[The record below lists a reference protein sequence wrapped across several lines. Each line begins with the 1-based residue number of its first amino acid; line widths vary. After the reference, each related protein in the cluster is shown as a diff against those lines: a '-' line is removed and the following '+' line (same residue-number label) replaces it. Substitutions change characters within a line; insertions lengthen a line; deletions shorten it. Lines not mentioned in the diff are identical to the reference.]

1 MSIAERISLW
11 LAQMRAASRAVFL
24 ARLVVL
30 MAGAV
35 ALAVSGLQPWDQ
47 LDLIPLIAVPMLLA
61 TVALPDSPAA
71 LVFILVVAVGWLM
84 RAPGEISRSLVLT
97 GIAFGRSGPRR
108 GCPGL
113 ATGHR
118 RRAGAR
124 HRNDLVRLR
133 SALQPG
139 LELPGI
145 VLEGAVELVGPRQ
158 VDRVRAGDLHRR
170 HHRQQHAGGEE
181 LPGFGR

>member
-97 GIAFGRSGPRR
+97 GIALLVVH
-108 GCPGL
+108 L
-113 ATGHR
+113 ATAFTAQIPSYARVHR
-118 RRAGAR
+118 QALRRWW
-124 HRNDLVRLR
+124 
-133 SALQPG
+133 
-139 LELPGI
+139 LPGAIAVLI
-145 VLEGAVELVGPRQ
+145 VGVVALAAALVHGADVPGSLLVTVGALVLATATIWFASGQRFSR
-158 VDRVRAGDLHRR
+158 D
-170 HHRQQHAGGEE
+170 
-181 LPGFGR
+181 

>member
-1 MSIAERISLW
+1 
-11 LAQMRAASRAVFL
+11 MRAASRAVFL

-97 GIAFGRSGPRR
+97 GIALLVVHLATAFTAQIPSYARVHRQALRRWWLPGAIAVLIVGVVALAAALVHGADVPGSLLVTVGALVLATATIWFASGQRFGR
-108 GCPGL
+108 
-113 ATGHR
+113 
-118 RRAGAR
+118 
-124 HRNDLVRLR
+124 D
-133 SALQPG
+133 
-139 LELPGI
+139 
-145 VLEGAVELVGPRQ
+145 
-158 VDRVRAGDLHRR
+158 
-170 HHRQQHAGGEE
+170 
-181 LPGFGR
+181 

>member
-1 MSIAERISLW
+1 MSMAERISLW

-97 GIAFGRSGPRR
+97 GIALLVVH
-108 GCPGL
+108 L
-113 ATGHR
+113 ATAFTAQIPSYARVHR
-118 RRAGAR
+118 QALRRWW
-124 HRNDLVRLR
+124 
-133 SALQPG
+133 
-139 LELPGI
+139 LPGAIAVLI
-145 VLEGAVELVGPRQ
+145 VGVVALAAALVHGADVPGSLLVTVGALVLATATIWFASGQRFSR
-158 VDRVRAGDLHRR
+158 D
-170 HHRQQHAGGEE
+170 
-181 LPGFGR
+181 

>member
-1 MSIAERISLW
+1 MSMAERISLW

-71 LVFILVVAVGWLM
+71 LVFILVVAVGWLT
-84 RAPGEISRSLVLT
+84 RAPGEISWSLVLT
-97 GIAFGRSGPRR
+97 GIALLVVH
-108 GCPGL
+108 L
-113 ATGHR
+113 ATAFTAQIPSYARVHR
-118 RRAGAR
+118 QALRRWW
-124 HRNDLVRLR
+124 
-133 SALQPG
+133 
-139 LELPGI
+139 LPGAIAVLI
-145 VLEGAVELVGPRQ
+145 VGVVALAAALVHGADVRGSLLVTVGALVLATATIWFASGQRFSR
-158 VDRVRAGDLHRR
+158 D
-170 HHRQQHAGGEE
+170 
-181 LPGFGR
+181 

>member
-1 MSIAERISLW
+1 MSMAERISLW

-97 GIAFGRSGPRR
+97 GIALLVVHLATAFTAQIPSYARVHRQALRRWWLPGAIAVLIVGVVASAAALVHGADVPGSLLVTVGALVLATATIWFASGQRFGR
-108 GCPGL
+108 
-113 ATGHR
+113 
-118 RRAGAR
+118 
-124 HRNDLVRLR
+124 D
-133 SALQPG
+133 
-139 LELPGI
+139 
-145 VLEGAVELVGPRQ
+145 
-158 VDRVRAGDLHRR
+158 
-170 HHRQQHAGGEE
+170 
-181 LPGFGR
+181 

>member
-71 LVFILVVAVGWLM
+71 LVFILVVAVGWLT
-84 RAPGEISRSLVLT
+84 RAPGEISWSLVLT
-97 GIAFGRSGPRR
+97 GIALLVVHLATAFTAQIPSYARVHRQALRRWWLPGAIAVLIVGVVALAAALVHGADVPGSLLVTVGALVLATATIWFASGQRFGR
-108 GCPGL
+108 
-113 ATGHR
+113 
-118 RRAGAR
+118 
-124 HRNDLVRLR
+124 D
-133 SALQPG
+133 
-139 LELPGI
+139 
-145 VLEGAVELVGPRQ
+145 
-158 VDRVRAGDLHRR
+158 
-170 HHRQQHAGGEE
+170 
-181 LPGFGR
+181 

>member
-1 MSIAERISLW
+1 MSMAERISLW

-71 LVFILVVAVGWLM
+71 LVFILVVAVGWLT
-84 RAPGEISRSLVLT
+84 RAPGEISWSLVLT
-97 GIAFGRSGPRR
+97 GIALLVVHLATAFTAQIPSYARVHRQALRRWWLPGAIAVLIVGVVALAAALVHGADVPGSLLVTVGALVLATATIWFASGQRFGR
-108 GCPGL
+108 
-113 ATGHR
+113 
-118 RRAGAR
+118 
-124 HRNDLVRLR
+124 D
-133 SALQPG
+133 
-139 LELPGI
+139 
-145 VLEGAVELVGPRQ
+145 
-158 VDRVRAGDLHRR
+158 
-170 HHRQQHAGGEE
+170 
-181 LPGFGR
+181 